1 MMIRPTVLALFAA
14 LTLAGCQSTGSTGSG
29 STSSGPSESASST
42 TETAAVASGLSCD
55 EYRVI
60 YRNALRTM
68 SSIENDVKARQG
80 IPATQQTQGLTAQ
93 HGTPEE
99 KVAAERATARAGQAI
114 IEANK
119 ISCLL

>member
-1 MMIRPTVLALFAA
+1 MA
-14 LTLAGCQSTGSTGSG
+14 SG
-29 STSSGPSESASST
+29 SKASGA
-42 TETAAVASGLSCD
+42 TETATIASGLSCG

-60 YRNALRTM
+60 YRDALQTM
-68 SSIENDVKARQG
+68 SSIENDVKARRG
-80 IPATQQTQGLTAQ
+80 IPATQQTQGLTAR

-99 KVAAERATARAGQAI
+99 KADAERATARAGQAI

>member
-1 MMIRPTVLALFAA
+1 MIRHTALVLFAGLALGA
-14 LTLAGCQSTGSTGSG
+14 CQSTETSTPA
-29 STSSGPSESASST
+29 TSAASAST
-42 TETAAVASGLSCD
+42 TADATETAAIASGLSCD

-60 YRNALRTM
+60 YRNALQTM

-80 IPATQQTQGLTAQ
+80 IPATQQTQGLTAE

-99 KVAAERATARAGQAI
+99 KADAERATARAGQAI